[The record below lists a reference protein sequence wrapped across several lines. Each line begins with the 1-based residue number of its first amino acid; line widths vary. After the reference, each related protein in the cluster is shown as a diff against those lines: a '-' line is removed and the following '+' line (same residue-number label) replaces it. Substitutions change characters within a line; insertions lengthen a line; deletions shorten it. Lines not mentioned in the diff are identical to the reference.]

1 MTRDSDKKENEAEVK
16 IEANKEAKLKAE
28 RASLRR
34 LFTVA
39 ANSFD
44 DIHRSMNRE
53 KNIDIQFSKIYQK
66 AERLFKVDQEIKE
79 IINFSDEEY
88 DTMESYRD
96 RFTEIIVI
104 YETNYKKHDESKS
117 EISNKNLREEDK
129 FQYLLSSLKP
139 RTKARDIT
147 ESYPTSKGNYLKVI
161 DHLKSRFGRKDLLIE
176 VYIRDLLALVNNKS
190 AIKLTDLYDKLGS
203 NLRALETLNVT
214 TSNYA
219 AMLFPVV
226 ESCLPAEVLKA
237 WDRHRLNREVPEDLA
252 LEKEKVLENLMTFL
266 RHKVEG
272 EEHRAFAE
280 TAFGSGTKWMDSH
293 K

>member
-53 KNIDIQFSKIYQK
+53 KNIQFSKIYEK

-96 RFTEIIVI
+96 RFTEIRVI
-104 YETNYKKHDESKS
+104 YEKNYNKYDESKS
-117 EISNKNLREEDK
+117 EISNEIAPDNLK
-129 FQYLLSSLKP
+129 LPKLSLKEYDLMP
-139 RTKARDIT
+139 RSWIAFWGQYFAGFMK
-147 ESYPTSKGNYLKVI
+147 
-161 DHLKSRFGRKDLLIE
+161 
-176 VYIRDLLALVNNKS
+176 
-190 AIKLTDLYDKLGS
+190 IKT
-203 NLRALETLNVT
+203 
-214 TSNYA
+214 
-219 AMLFPVV
+219 
-226 ESCLPAEVLKA
+226 
-237 WDRHRLNREVPEDLA
+237 
-252 LEKEKVLENLMTFL
+252 
-266 RHKVEG
+266 
-272 EEHRAFAE
+272 
-280 TAFGSGTKWMDSH
+280 
-293 K
+293 